1 LHKREPSILVVGL
14 GQIGYHD
21 AEYMTSRGLNVDG
34 YDIDP
39 KAVQR
44 AIDHGI
50 ISKRAE
56 TFEGYDYYVIAV
68 STHNPTNMLLPS
80 FDALFQA
87 VYRLSFEG
95 KRNALVTIESTVT
108 KGMSRKVQEILEHR
122 LHVAHVPHRFY
133 ANEKEEH
140 GVRQTRVLGGCE
152 DCCTKKALHFYQAVL
167 DIPVHIAGS
176 IEVAELSKVIENS
189 YRFME
194 IAFAEELKMF
204 CEVCS
209 LDFDELRDAI
219 NSKWNVKILEANQ
232 GIGGHCLPKDSQMY
246 VDLTKRA
253 LISSIVDAAKKV
265 DSHYKLL
272 VSQEP
277 SHGMILPAMLLEI
290 SAT

>member
-1 LHKREPSILVVGL
+1 MRKKEPCILVIGL

-50 ISKRAE
+50 IRKRAE
-56 TFEGYDYYVIAV
+56 TFERYDYYVIAV

-80 FDALFQA
+80 FDALFQT

-108 KGMSRKVQEILEHR
+108 KGMSRKVNAILEHR
-122 LHVAHVPHRFY
+122 LHVVHVPHRFY
-133 ANEKEEH
+133 AKEKEEH

-152 DCCTKKALHFYQAVL
+152 ECCTKKALHFYQAVL

-189 YRFME
+189 FRFLE

-204 CEVCS
+204 CKAYS
-209 LDFDELRDAI
+209 LDFKELRDAI
-219 NSKWNVKILEANQ
+219 NSKWNVRLLEANE

-253 LISSIVDAAKKV
+253 LISSIIDAAKKV
-265 DSHYKLL
+265 DGHYRLR

-277 SHGMILPAMLLEI
+277 SLGMILPPRLLEI